1 MKIIKILIVDNR
13 NIVRAGIIAML
24 TSRKKDY
31 EFSFKE
37 VENIDDGLDI
47 VQSTDF
53 DIAIINFC
61 HPKLNGE
68 ELITLFLN
76 AKPEL
81 KILVLRNRYD
91 YICQEILQKA
101 GAKGF
106 LLKNIDVDELFNAIG
121 TLMDGGYYYCSEIT
135 DSNKKLPMNDI
146 DRRLDFRHSLLN
158 LLSKRELEVLKY
170 IVEEYTNEQIGEK
183 LFISKRT
190 VDTHRQNLLHKL
202 GVKNT
207 AGLVKYALE
216 LKLIE

>member
-1 MKIIKILIVDNR
+1 MKMIKILIVDSR

-24 TSRKKDY
+24 MSREKDY
-31 EFSFKE
+31 TFVFEE
-37 VENIDDGLDI
+37 ADNVEDGLEL
-47 VQSTDF
+47 VRSTDF
-53 DIAIINFC
+53 DIAIIHFY
-61 HPKLNGE
+61 HPTLNGG
-68 ELITLFLN
+68 ELTALFLQ

-91 YICQEILQKA
+91 YICQEFLRRA

-106 LLKNIDVDELFNAIG
+106 ILKNIDIDELFNAVE
-121 TLMDGGYYYCSEIT
+121 TLMDGGYYYFPEKADPHKELLI
-135 DSNKKLPMNDI
+135 NDI
-146 DRRLDFRHSLLN
+146 HSKLNFRHSILN
-158 LLSKRELEVLKY
+158 TLSKRELEVLKY

-216 LKLIE
+216 FKLIE